1 MDIVENFSHPESP
14 AEPPPPPP
22 SRAAYN
28 AGSTSTVVLTFW
40 KDFDLEDARQKLDGQ
55 GLKISEHQ
63 ESSLKNR
70 RKLAEATR
78 DFKKAGENEKTELFG
93 PLLKSYQE
101 EVDNL
106 TKRAKF
112 SENAFLNVYQKLYE
126 APDPVPALAS
136 ATEASNRVGELE
148 QDNRRMKQELE
159 EFRAESAHLRNQQ
172 ATVRRLEERNRLLE
186 QQMEEKVKDFVQLK
200 QQALA
205 EENQKSLEALK
216 EREAALHEQL
226 RMARESAQNMQ
237 RIHEFG
243 QSQLFELKAQSEEE
257 RVARQSE
264 LNLMTDEVDR
274 AQARLTSLE
283 REKEA
288 LKAQLQAMPTS
299 EAKTRSESEK
309 SSNLEASLTAKEK
322 IISELHMELH
332 NLETTLSSER
342 DMHGA
347 ELKKLRSLLDERD
360 TKLKH
365 VEEELSLRPTEKQ
378 VDDLKKQIKIL
389 QAVGYNLVEAEE
401 DWDQAAAGSD
411 DMGKLEKLLLSK
423 NRKMEHELTLMK
435 VQLDDRAKE
444 VAQLQLRTKEL
455 DAVAAE
461 QKQLISLLED
471 DIAKV
476 KAIPLTSAYIGFII
490 IAICIFSSIF
500 PGHVVIFWVL
510 YTLQGSN
517 TFDRRNGRSDEWEA
531 SEAGMPEFMQ
541 RSTSKGGGLAQ
552 DNDNSMLAVV
562 CGQRDRFRQKLME
575 LEEVR
580 FVELLDLPRSMEM
593 RLVKEK
599 LRGITADYDRTRL
612 DNVKLYEKMRYVQ
625 EYSKDGP
632 QPRGARKRGD
642 DLETGSISDVEMKY
656 KKLYE
661 EDINPFAAFSRRER
675 EQRYRELGLRDR
687 IALTSGRFL
696 LGNKFARTF
705 VFFYSIA
712 LHLLVFASLY
722 RISTLSH
729 YSLRHKHE
737 PFAKL
742 SLMSMAGGNGTALA
756 GEGRLPGT

>member
-1 MDIVENFSHPESP
+1 MDIVENFSHPEAS
-14 AEPPPPPP
+14 AEPPLPPPP
-22 SRAAYN
+22 RAAYN

-78 DFKKAGENEKTELFG
+78 DFKKAGDNEKAELFG

-299 EAKTRSESEK
+299 EAKTGSESEK

-342 DMHGA
+342 DTHGA
-347 ELKKLRSLLDERD
+347 EWKKLRSLLDERD
-360 TKLKH
+360 IKLKH

-435 VQLDDRAKE
+435 VQLDEKAKE

-461 QKQLISLLED
+461 QKQLISVLED
-471 DIAKV
+471 DIAK
-476 KAIPLTSAYIGFII
+476 
-490 IAICIFSSIF
+490 
-500 PGHVVIFWVL
+500 
-510 YTLQGSN
+510 GSN

-531 SEAGMPEFMQ
+531 SEVGMPEFMQ

-552 DNDNSMLAVV
+552 DDDNSMLAVV

-575 LEEVR
+575 LEE
-580 FVELLDLPRSMEM
+580 EL

-599 LRGITADYDRTRL
+599 LRGITADYDRTKL

-687 IALTSGRFL
+687 ITLTSGRFL

>member
-1 MDIVENFSHPESP
+1 MDIVENFSHPEAP
-14 AEPPPPPP
+14 VEPPPPPTP
-22 SRAAYN
+22 RAAYN

-136 ATEASNRVGELE
+136 ATEASSRVGELE

-186 QQMEEKVKDFVQLK
+186 QQMEEKVKDYVQLK

-342 DMHGA
+342 DTHGA

-444 VAQLQLRTKEL
+444 VTQLQLRTKEL

-471 DIAKV
+471 DIAK
-476 KAIPLTSAYIGFII
+476 
-490 IAICIFSSIF
+490 
-500 PGHVVIFWVL
+500 
-510 YTLQGSN
+510 GSN
-517 TFDRRNGRSDEWEA
+517 TFDRRNGRSDDWEA

-552 DNDNSMLAVV
+552 DDDNSMLAVV

-599 LRGITADYDRTRL
+599 LRGITADYDRTKL

-642 DLETGSISDVEMKY
+642 DLEAGSISDIEMKY

-687 IALTSGRFL
+687 ITLTSGRFL

-712 LHLLVFASLY
+712 LHLLVFATLY